1 MENQENNNPPFSET
15 SLDFTEPTA
24 KISLGNSSSWAFEY
38 EDFTIESWVY
48 CKDLAEDGTYLNDK
62 AIFGSMT
69 ADRYKQQFL
78 FYVRYNGTLCFW
90 NGHTAVGGGKLENDT
105 WHHIAMV
112 RRNLRV
118 YMYLDGKLVYNGC
131 EDSRFRQ
138 TSNFAVGAVYDPY
151 VSSSNKWT
159 RYFDGYMQDLRVIKD
174 FAAYTCNFVPSKK
187 LLEVCPKS
195 ERCPAPP
202 EKCLLYI
209 SYEFNMPWYMG
220 GSYRTNTQTIEIEKN
235 KAPFQTSHIFMTTQ
249 KRYYGPGTNTS
260 SIRNVKIKAS
270 NDTEWAEV
278 EVNLDTRHEETY
290 SRNSAYT
297 AISFNLTIPSVL
309 DNCTHQF
316 ENPTPTPEP
325 DPWPTPTPIPQGV
338 TVITIIPDSHTE
350 GDVDDS
356 EPESVD
362 PEIIHRN
369 QLLGF
374 GSNVSGQ
381 LGITT
386 ETSFEN
392 SINGKSINLDE
403 NINIVKIQG
412 SYDHTLLL
420 TDKGDVYATGSNAEG
435 QLGNS
440 VGAKISSPAK
450 IYSGAIDIQ
459 TGYKCS
465 LILDAN
471 GKLYASGLN
480 EVGEIGL
487 GTNTKSSTFTEVL
500 DDVTKIS
507 TGAKHSFAIKSDG
520 SLWATGRNTYGQ
532 LGLGTN
538 ANVNTFTKVLNDSV
552 KEVSAGGHHSVIIRT
567 DGSVWATGNN
577 TFGQLGNNKIDEW
590 SLKKLFKGGFQTEFE
605 NNTTWLSTLDNDT
618 YIAFKNSLTT
628 NNDENTFIQIKTSGY
643 KKVVAGTLTSFI
655 FNDHDSLY
663 MTGLKSEWDWLNFLN
678 VYSDEDDDS
687 FDYYYAEY
695 NNNANDV
702 GAVSAYSLMAHD
714 IKDVKPEIEYSDDPI
729 SDFDFIANS
738 EVLLNRYLNKNFFND
753 DFTRTYKS
761 RFVLILHKDG
771 TLYGQG
777 LVGIG
782 TSDYVYN
789 NLRIDVSGRNESNN
803 SIIEFTKAHIGNNS
817 NNAFPKQNFLPEFS
831 KNVKYIGV
839 GHNSFFCVK
848 TTNLKPFE
856 QSLSD
861 SKIEIF
867 AGGQNNG
874 ALGNGSVFALENRF
888 QKICQ
893 NENISYIDGTLQT
906 GAFFVKSDGSL
917 WCSGMEIFENYI
929 PGGSG
934 YGTPYLV
941 GDSFE
946 NKILE
951 GLFNVELDMES
962 WTKSFRD
969 TEYLS
974 SNLFQILPAP
984 TEEGDKIIKISVA
997 SYFYSSGGGSAR
1009 GQHILILKNDG
1020 SVWATGANGNGQL
1033 GLAPS
1038 NTEVYQKSIDGGVAD
1053 IFTSD
1058 SLSYIID
1065 SARNLKRLN
1074 GTTSVKV
1081 AENVKKYTED
1091 GCYVSLDDKY
1101 IKLGNAIEN
1110 NVILAEDVIDA
1121 TMGRYILK
1129 SDGRIIDLGTSQNGN
1144 TLLTQDEDIVSLYN
1158 LNTAELVNHNY
1169 EESHQILPT
1178 YLKSDGSYWKLNP
1191 TTKNSESIIR
1201 SGVTFVK
1208 GRFAIT
1214 NNSDILPET
1223 IEFTPTPTQ
1232 TPIDPNKP
1240 TPTPFA
1246 ILTARG
1252 RAPLGDNTLM
1262 DRTYDVDVLKGEYLS
1277 QVYLGTGVTFAVTK
1291 TGEAFGWKSTSAT
1304 RYNAWWWRDVIVD
1317 PFEQTEFSS
1326 HLFEGSLS
1334 YKPSKTILQDV
1345 GKIEFGSSDFVIYKH
1360 ISNEKYYLVGKYGTH
1375 NSTTPYELS
1384 GIADVRG
1391 LLMYN
1396 SITKKVQRNITLGGN
1411 TATDVATDIDNYVG
1425 SGYGNLYVDTA
1436 HNTSIL
1442 STYKQYGHYYIKS
1455 GDLYFKPETV
1465 SWRHYVPNGVTPSME
1480 ERNYGPANGVV
1491 KTFTLE
1497 GITLFLT
1504 DSGELFS
1511 KYSRS
1516 YSSLTRSTGYTWN
1529 PHWTFS
1535 GSSHN
1540 GSWGYWGNFT
1550 VTRYA
1555 PTKYTF
1561 ATGVVDIL
1569 PSNNILKSNGKIH
1582 KFSSDRKTFM
1592 NAPDRI
1598 TADVTNQPITDATL
1612 FFDSY
1617 YQSYSYYEPI

>member
-38 EDFTIESWVY
+38 EDFTIESWIY
-48 CKDLAEDGTYLNDK
+48 CKDLSDNGTYLNDK
-62 AIFGSMT
+62 AIFGSLT
-69 ADRYKQQFL
+69 ASRYKQQFL
-78 FYVRYNGTLCFW
+78 FYVRYNGTLGFW
-90 NGHTAVGGGKLENDT
+90 NGYTAVGGGKLENNK
-105 WHHIAMV
+105 WHHVALC
-112 RRNLRV
+112 RRNLRI

-131 EDSRFRQ
+131 ESSRFRQ
-138 TSNFAVGAVYDPY
+138 TSNFSVGAVYDPY
-151 VSSSNKWT
+151 VSTSNKWT

-174 FAAYTCNFVPSKK
+174 FAVYTCNFVPSKK

-220 GSYRTNTQTIEIEKN
+220 GTFKTNTHVIEIEKN
-235 KAPFQTSHIFMTTQ
+235 KAPFTTSHIFMTTQ
-249 KRYYGPGTNTS
+249 KVRYAPGTNTS

-270 NDTEWAEV
+270 NDTEWAVV
-278 EVNLDTRHEETY
+278 EVDLNTRHEEVY
-290 SRNSAYT
+290 SRNSGYT
-297 AISFNLTIPSVL
+297 AVSFNLKIPSVL
-309 DNCTHQF
+309 NDCTHQF

-325 DPWPTPTPIPQGV
+325 DPWPTPTPIPEGV

-350 GDVDDS
+350 NDVGDS

-362 PEIIHRN
+362 PEIIHTN

-374 GSNVSGQ
+374 GNNVNGQ
-381 LGITT
+381 LGVATS
-386 ETSFEN
+386 TSFEN
-392 SINGKSINLDE
+392 SVNGKSVNLDE

-412 SYDHTLLL
+412 SYDHTLFL
-420 TDKGDVYATGSNAEG
+420 TDKGDVYATGSNGEG
-435 QLGNS
+435 QLGDS
-440 VGAKISSPAK
+440 VGGIRSPAK

-480 EVGEIGL
+480 EVGEVGL
-487 GTNTKSSTFTEVL
+487 GTNTKASTFTEVL
-500 DDVTKIS
+500 DDVKKIS
-507 TGAKHSFAIKSDG
+507 TGAKHSFAIKNDG

-538 ANVNTFTKVLNDSV
+538 ANVNTFTKVLNDGV
-552 KEVSAGGHHSVIIRT
+552 KEVSAGGHHSVIVKT

-590 SLKKLFKGGFQTEFE
+590 SLKKLFTGPFQADY
-605 NNTTWLSTLDNDT
+605 NSSLTWLSTLDNEK
-618 YIAFKNSLTT
+618 YVAFKNSLTT
-628 NNDENTFIQIKTSGY
+628 DNDENTFIQIKTSGY

-655 FNDHDSLY
+655 FNEHDSLY

-678 VYSDEDDDS
+678 VYSDKEADS
-687 FDYYYAEY
+687 YYYYYADY

-702 GAVSAYSLMAHD
+702 GAVSAYSLVAHD
-714 IKDVKPEIEYSDDPI
+714 IKDVKPEMEYSDNPI
-729 SDFDFIANS
+729 SDFDFIS
-738 EVLLNRYLNKNFFND
+738 TTEYLGNRGININFYNED
-753 DFTRTYKS
+753 LERTRKS

-777 LVGIG
+777 LVGVG
-782 TSDYVYN
+782 TAELNQPQWDRIYVEP
-789 NLRIDVSGRNESNN
+789 RTDANN
-803 SIIEFTKAHIGNNS
+803 SVIEFTKAHFGGTDYN
-817 NNAFPKQNFLPEFS
+817 NNAFPRQNFLPEFT

-856 QSLSD
+856 QNLSD
-861 SKIEIF
+861 SKIEVF

-874 ALGNGSVFALENRF
+874 ALGNGSVFGLEKRF

-893 NENISYIDGTLQT
+893 GENISYIDGTLQT

-917 WCSGMEIFENYI
+917 WCSGMEIFENYVSGADY
-929 PGGSG
+929 GGQS
-934 YGTPYLV
+934 YLV
-941 GDSFE
+941 GESFE

-951 GLFNVELDMES
+951 GLFNVELDMET
-962 WTKSFRD
+962 WTKSFKD

-974 SNLFQILPAP
+974 SNLFQIIPAP
-984 TEEGDKIIKISVA
+984 SEESDKIIKISVA
-997 SYFYSSGGGSAR
+997 SYIYSSGGGNYR
-1009 GQHILILKNDG
+1009 GQHFLILKNDG
-1020 SVWATGANGNGQL
+1020 SVWVTGSNGNGQL

-1058 SLSYIID
+1058 SISYIID
-1065 SARNLKRLN
+1065 SGRNLRRLN
-1074 GTTSVKV
+1074 GTESVKV
-1081 AENVKKYTED
+1081 AEDVKKYTED
-1091 GCYVSLDDKY
+1091 GCYVSLGGQY
-1101 IKLGNAIEN
+1101 IKLGNTIDN
-1110 NVILAEDVIDA
+1110 NVVLAEDVVDA

-1129 SDGRIIDLGTSQNGN
+1129 SDGSIIDLGASQNGN
-1144 TLLTQDEDIVSLYN
+1144 TLLIQDDDIVSLN
-1158 LNTAELVNHNY
+1158 KLDMGQLVNSSHN
-1169 EESHQILPT
+1169 QPIFPT
-1178 YLKSDGSYWKLNP
+1178 YLKSDGSYWKLDP
-1191 TTKNSESIIR
+1191 STKNSESIIR

-1208 GRFAIT
+1208 GRFVIT
-1214 NNSDILPET
+1214 NNSDILPKT

-1246 ILTARG
+1246 VLTAKG

-1262 DRTYDVDVLKGEYLS
+1262 DRTHDVDILKGEYLS

-1291 TGEAFGWKSTSAT
+1291 TGEAFGWKNTISN
-1304 RYNAWWWRDVIVD
+1304 RFNPWWVNNIAN

-1334 YKPSKTILQDV
+1334 FKPSKTILQDV
-1345 GKIEFGSSDFVIYKH
+1345 GKIEFGNSDFVIYKH

-1375 NSTTPYELS
+1375 DSTTPYELS
-1384 GIADVRG
+1384 GITDVRG

-1396 SITKKVQRNITLGGN
+1396 SVTKKVLRNITLGGN
-1411 TATDVATDIDNYVG
+1411 TATDVLTDIDNYVG
-1425 SGYGNLYVDTA
+1425 SGYGNLYVDTS
-1436 HNTSIL
+1436 HHTSIL

-1455 GDLYFKPETV
+1455 GDLYFKPENV
-1465 SWRHYVPNGVTPSME
+1465 SWRNYIPEGITPSME
-1480 ERNYGPANGVV
+1480 ERNYGSANGVV
-1491 KTFTLE
+1491 KTFTLK

-1535 GSSHN
+1535 GSSHS

-1569 PSNNILKSNGKIH
+1569 PENNILKSNGKIH

-1612 FFDSY
+1612 FFDNY